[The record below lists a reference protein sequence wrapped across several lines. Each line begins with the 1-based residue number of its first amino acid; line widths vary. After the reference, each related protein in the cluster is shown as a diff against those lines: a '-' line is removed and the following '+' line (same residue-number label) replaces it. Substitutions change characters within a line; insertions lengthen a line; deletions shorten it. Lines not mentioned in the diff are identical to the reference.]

1 MTTAVK
7 RFVSLSACRRQ
18 QGAVLLILL
27 TMMVLA
33 SSYMLLGKLNSS
45 AVSTRQ
51 TSQTVKILADAKEA
65 LQGFAAVNNR
75 LPCPATPASAGIE
88 DPPATGICTED
99 HGFVPAVTLGL
110 AGAVNQDSLLL
121 DAWGN
126 PVRYSVTGSN
136 SRAYTVGPIVPGLNP
151 DLSVCADTGC
161 SMTLIVDAVVV
172 LYSTGKD
179 GASRPVSTDQR
190 ENGETRLSAGV
201 TGPSGIRY
209 WVSNDPLF
217 VSREVSLVS
226 GNEFD
231 DLLKWISPGML

>member
-1 MTTAVK
+1 MK

-33 SSYMLLGKLNSS
+33 SSYILLAELNSS
-45 AVSTRQ
+45 ALSTRQ
-51 TSQTVKILADAKEA
+51 TNQTVKILADAKEA

-88 DPPATGICTED
+88 DPPVTGQCTQD
-99 HGFVPAVTLGL
+99 HGFVPVVTLGL
-110 AGAVNQDSLLL
+110 ASAVNQDSLLL

-126 PVRYSVTGSN
+126 PVRYSVSN
-136 SRAYTVGPIVPGLNP
+136 SNGRIFTVGPIVPGLNA
-151 DLSVCADTGC
+151 DLSVCGDAGC
-161 SMTLIVDAVVV
+161 STSLVTDAVAV
-172 LYSTGKD
+172 LYSMGKD
-179 GASRPVSTDQR
+179 GALQPVSTDQR
-190 ENGETRLSAGV
+190 ENGETRLPAGV

-209 WVSNDPLF
+209 RVSNDRRF
-217 VSREVSLVS
+217 VSREVNLVS

-231 DLLKWISPGML
+231 DLLQWISPGML